1 MGSLGSS
8 ESTFEHCKAVTTL
21 RSGKV
26 VDKTIPTKEPSQDSQ
41 SELVRENEISDKPH
55 VPSINDIDGES
66 GKDEFTHIPPAPYP
80 HRLRAPK
87 KLNNHSEIYELF
99 KQVKLNIPLLD
110 SIKQIPSHAKFL
122 KGLCT
127 VKRKLG
133 VNKEA
138 FMIEQ
143 SKLGPTISIVVG
155 NSKLGHALVDL
166 GASVNLLPYSVYVDL
181 GLGELEPTNISL
193 QLADRSVKIHRGIV
207 KDVLVQVDK
216 FYFPVDFVVLDTQPV
231 VNQGTQ
237 FPVILGRLFL
247 ATANAIIHCRG
258 GLMTLSFGNMT
269 VNLNIF
275 NVIKGMRDE
284 EDIGEINM
292 VDSVVQKYLDNV
304 SHESCLVSPSWD
316 EEVTTLESEFLHSII
331 EHNNV
336 LEVNGW
342 APKFE
347 PLQPNEDKALPSEE
361 RPPKVQLKPFPT
373 HLKYAFLGKDDTF
386 PVIIS
391 SSLDL
396 NQETQLL
403 EILKTHRT
411 TLGWTIADIKGISP
425 LICTHRIHLEE
436 DVKPYWQPQRRL
448 NPVMKEVVKNEV
460 LKILDV
466 GVIYPIANSKWVS
479 PTQVVPKKSRVTVV
493 ANENNELI
501 PTRVPSGWRVCID
514 YRKLN
519 AGTRKDHFPL
529 PFVDQMLERV
539 AGHEFY
545 CFLGGYSGYNQIEIA
560 LEDQE
565 KTTFTCPFGTFAFR
579 KMPFGLCNAPGTFQ
593 RCMMGIFSDMIEII
607 LEIFMDDFS
616 VFGDSFENCLENLRK
631 FLERCQEKNLVLNWE
646 KCHFMV
652 TQGIVLFH
660 IVSKDG
666 IEVDKAKVEL
676 ISNLPTPKCVRDIRS
691 FLGHAGFYRR
701 FIKDFSAIA
710 RPLCNLLAKDVPFT
724 WSQACDNT
732 FTKLKNM
739 LVSPPI
745 MRSPNWDLP
754 FEIMCD
760 ASDYAIGD
768 VLGQREDKK
777 AFVIYY
783 ASKTLDSAQANYTT
797 TEKEFLVVVFAL
809 EKFRSYIVGS
819 PIAIFT
825 DLAALKYLLSKQD
838 TKPRLT

>member
-1 MGSLGSS
+1 MRSQITKLTSSIGNLQQEKGKLPSQPIQNPQGQNSVGSLGSS
-8 ESTFEHCKAVTTL
+8 EGTFEHCKAVTTL

-26 VDKTIPTKEPSQDSQ
+26 VDKTIPTKEPPQESH
-41 SELVRENEISDKPH
+41 SELVREDEISDKPH
-55 VPSINDIDGES
+55 VPNTNDIDGES
-66 GKDEFTHIPPAPYP
+66 GKYEFTHIPPAPYP

-87 KLNNHSEIYELF
+87 KMNNYSEIYELF

-110 SIKQIPSHAKFL
+110 AIKQIPSYAKFM
-122 KGLCT
+122 KDLCT

-138 FMIEQ
+138 FMTEQ
-143 SKLGPTISIVVG
+143 STSLIRNNLSPKYKDPGSPTISIVVG

-181 GLGELEPTNISL
+181 GLGELELTNITL
-193 QLADRSVKIHRGIV
+193 QLADRSVKIPRGIV

-216 FYFPVDFVVLDTQPV
+216 FYFPVDFVVLNTQPV

-237 FPVILGRLFL
+237 FPMILGRPFL

-275 NVIKGMRDE
+275 NVIKGMGDE
-284 EDIGEINM
+284 EDMCEINM

-304 SHESCLVSPSWD
+304 SHDDPLKSCLVIPSWD
-316 EEVTTLESEFLHSII
+316 EEVTTLELEFLHSII
-331 EHNNV
+331 EHNDV

-342 APKFE
+342 TPKFE
-347 PLQPNEDKALPSEE
+347 PLPPNEDKALPSEE
-361 RPPKVQLKPFPT
+361 RPPKLELKPLPT
-373 HLKYAFLGKDDTF
+373 HLKYAFLGEEETF

-391 SSLDL
+391 SCLDL
-396 NQETQLL
+396 TQENQLL

-411 TLGWTIADIKGISP
+411 ALGWTIADIKGISP

-436 DVKPYWQPQRRL
+436 DVKPSRQPQRRL
-448 NPVMKEVVKNEV
+448 NPIMKEVVKKEV
-460 LKILDV
+460 LKLLDV
-466 GVIYPIANSKWVS
+466 GVIYPIADSKWVS

-501 PTRVPSGWRVCID
+501 PTRVTSRWRVCID

-545 CFLGGYSGYNQIEIA
+545 CFLDGYSGYNQIEIA

-631 FLERCQEKNLVLNWE
+631 VLERCQEKNLVLNWE

-652 TQGIVLFH
+652 TQGIVLGH
-660 IVSKDG
+660 IVSKDR
-666 IEVDKAKVEL
+666 IEVDKAK
-676 ISNLPTPKCVRDIRS
+676 
-691 FLGHAGFYRR
+691 
-701 FIKDFSAIA
+701 
-710 RPLCNLLAKDVPFT
+710 
-724 WSQACDNT
+724 
-732 FTKLKNM
+732 
-739 LVSPPI
+739 
-745 MRSPNWDLP
+745 
-754 FEIMCD
+754 
-760 ASDYAIGD
+760 
-768 VLGQREDKK
+768 
-777 AFVIYY
+777 
-783 ASKTLDSAQANYTT
+783 
-797 TEKEFLVVVFAL
+797 
-809 EKFRSYIVGS
+809 
-819 PIAIFT
+819 
-825 DLAALKYLLSKQD
+825 LS
-838 TKPRLT
+838 